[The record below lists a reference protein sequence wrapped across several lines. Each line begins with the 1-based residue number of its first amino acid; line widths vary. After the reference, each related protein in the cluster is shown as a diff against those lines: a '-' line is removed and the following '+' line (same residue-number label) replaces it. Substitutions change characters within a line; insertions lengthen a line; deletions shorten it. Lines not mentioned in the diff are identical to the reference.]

1 MDDEETKQLSDALYE
16 EMKKERIEVLY
27 DDRDIRPGVMF
38 ADADLFGVPVRVV
51 VSPRNL
57 KEGVVEI
64 VTRDKKISVKAPKD
78 EVIKT
83 VKDIIAQLYAEHTV

>member
-1 MDDEETKQLSDALYE
+1 M
-16 EMKKERIEVLY
+16 LY

-64 VTRDKKISVKAPKD
+64 TTRDKKISVKAPKD
-78 EVIKT
+78 EV
-83 VKDIIAQLYAEHTV
+83 VKKVKEILAQLYAEHTV